1 MDFRLYDNALGRFFG
16 IDALSEQNHY
26 LSTYQFGDGN
36 PVVFSDPTG
45 LDSQTDMFGRDR
57 FDRWGM
63 FIPWADRGPMTSS
76 IDAGNSS
83 GGSGGGTTIGSFE
96 ALQHFGILLASN
108 PNNRNI
114 QFRGNSDGTFT
125 VTWTETIIRGTGQF
139 YTNELGTTHEEME
152 FQYIDHTTAASG
164 NGGGASLGM
173 PDWMKTANT
182 GIGAFGVGN
191 GLKDQLFDYA
201 VRTNYRSARTYS
213 EFNNLRQTQ
222 KNWRYNH
229 TLGKTGANYL
239 KYSKGLGV
247 VGAGLSTTYSIMNAT
262 SYYKNGGQNWEVGAK
277 ATLDIIMTGVGFL
290 GPVGFGISATYF
302 ILDAATDGFG
312 GFGSTD

>member
-1 MDFRLYDNALGRFFG
+1 
-16 IDALSEQNHY
+16 
-26 LSTYQFGDGN
+26 
-36 PVVFSDPTG
+36 
-45 LDSQTDMFGRDR
+45 MFGRDR

-164 NGGGASLGM
+164 NGGGGSIGGATA
-173 PDWMKTANT
+173 WMKTVNNVANGLGIYAGIKQELWLSSVYLNYKT
-182 GIGAFGVGN
+182 GTNPIAFHNLRPTQQSWRINNTLTKTGSKLLKATTALGAATGVVQVGVKLMEINQKGYATNRDKLDIAVNTAGVVAAVFLAGTPVGWAIGAGVLLYSVGTTIY
-191 GLKDQLFDYA
+191 D
-201 VRTNYRSARTYS
+201 NY
-213 EFNNLRQTQ
+213 N
-222 KNWRYNH
+222 
-229 TLGKTGANYL
+229 
-239 KYSKGLGV
+239 
-247 VGAGLSTTYSIMNAT
+247 
-262 SYYKNGGQNWEVGAK
+262 
-277 ATLDIIMTGVGFL
+277 
-290 GPVGFGISATYF
+290 P
-302 ILDAATDGFG
+302 
-312 GFGSTD
+312 